1 MYDKVQSPELLLYN
15 LSSVVNITVEHLLIP
30 NTQALNSILELI
42 SVLST
47 DMRYVLG
54 LCLTCSGELVKYYD
68 KLLTA
73 LLSLMDQ
80 KEPERTSTVFQT
92 LVLMFRNLS
101 GSDIRNNISLIRKY
115 YGPLFGNRAPFIRQ
129 FACESYCYLL
139 RHMGSRPYRGGDTD
153 ESLANMAQTQLN
165 EQVKELSVILKAV
178 SRKPSLSDAMILGV
192 SSLLFESIRGVGGQA
207 RQHGLGI
214 FRALLEIASGKRPL
228 DKSGGVSAS
237 VESVLVELQYAL
249 AEYITAGRSSGF
261 VVALLEE
268 MKKTAR
274 SHVTPL
280 VEMLTVWIRCGE
292 GSHCSGEL
300 FERCLKVVFFPV
312 FYVDGDGSGDR
323 CDNESDNGWKDGFG
337 DRCDERSTEWS
348 KEWSNKG
355 SKDRYDHRDD

>member
-1 MYDKVQSPELLLYN
+1 
-15 LSSVVNITVEHLLIP
+15 
-30 NTQALNSILELI
+30 
-42 SVLST
+42 
-47 DMRYVLG
+47 
-54 LCLTCSGELVKYYD
+54 
-68 KLLTA
+68 
-73 LLSLMDQ
+73 
-80 KEPERTSTVFQT
+80 
-92 LVLMFRNLS
+92 
-101 GSDIRNNISLIRKY
+101 
-115 YGPLFGNRAPFIRQ
+115 
-129 FACESYCYLL
+129 
-139 RHMGSRPYRGGDTD
+139 
-153 ESLANMAQTQLN
+153 MAQTQLN

-228 DKSGGVSAS
+228 DKSGGVTAS

-249 AEYITAGRSSGF
+249 AEYITAGKSSGF

-280 VEMLTVWIRCGE
+280 VEMLTVWIRC
-292 GSHCSGEL
+292 
-300 FERCLKVVFFPV
+300 
-312 FYVDGDGSGDR
+312 DGSGDR
-323 CDNESDNGWKDGFG
+323 CDNESDNRWKDGFG

-355 SKDRYDHRDD
+355 SKDKCDHRDD